1 MEDFTMLG
9 IGSFVSTIEFTMLGL
24 TVVTEATPAS
34 GRRYLEYTIPGERTE
49 YTTPGSR
56 VEYTAIES

>member
-24 TVVTEATPAS
+24 TVVVDVPVSAIEMH
-34 GRRYLEYTIPGERTE
+34 YTIPAQSQHFVVPAQSQH
-49 YTTPGSR
+49 YTVPNQ
-56 VEYTAIES
+56 